1 MTKIY
6 NHKYIQTS
14 FKTYLLSL
22 KRLFLFILKK
32 HNNLNLFI
40 LREILFSPYKL
51 VKFIQLFDDNQLQ
64 AQLEPTDLSSM
75 FCSLEC
81 RVPLVSKRLILDY
94 LFENFSN
101 TGFTKKPLRDV
112 LNRYIR
118 NSSIAIQIDKK
129 GFQYNSKRNNK
140 NNIDDLL
147 YSSDQNIRK
156 LALKYLNE
164 EINNINKIIDNNK
177 IIFR

>member
-1 MTKIY
+1 M
-6 NHKYIQTS
+6 
-14 FKTYLLSL
+14 
-22 KRLFLFILKK
+22 
-32 HNNLNLFI
+32 
-40 LREILFSPYKL
+40 
-51 VKFIQLFDDNQLQ
+51 Q

-81 RVPLVSKRLILDY
+81 RIPLVSKRLILDY

-129 GFQYNSKRNNK
+129 DFNITQKGNKK

-147 YSSDQNIRK
+147 YSSDENIRK
-156 LALKYLNE
+156 LALKYLEE
-164 EINNINKIIDNNK
+164 EINNINKIIAQNK
-177 IIFR
+177 IIFG